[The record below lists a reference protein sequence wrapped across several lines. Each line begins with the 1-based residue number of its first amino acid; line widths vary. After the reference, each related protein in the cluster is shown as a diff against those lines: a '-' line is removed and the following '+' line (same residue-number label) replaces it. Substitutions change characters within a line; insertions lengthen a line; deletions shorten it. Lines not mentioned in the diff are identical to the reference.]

1 MNKKSS
7 RCVDAIRNKIKLSYT
22 CGGCSVAEVIAKKK
36 NIYIYISKRMEEE
49 EKRY

>member
-1 MNKKSS
+1 MNKKCS
-7 RCVDAIRNKIKLSYT
+7 RCVDAIRKKLKLSYT
-22 CGGCSVAEVIAKKK
+22 YGGCPVAEVIAKKK